1 MNSVYDRKFS
11 FFQLMMLLLCGVL
24 ILVTLTPMLNI
35 IAVSLS
41 GRNAIAK
48 GLVGLIP
55 REFTLEGYKS
65 VFSNRNIV
73 NSLFYSVALT
83 VGFVLLTTFMTILAA
98 YALSR
103 ETLKSRRIFLTII
116 TITMYIDAG
125 IIPHYLLV
133 SKLGMI
139 NTVWALIIPGMISP
153 FNLIILRTFFLGINK
168 SLFEAAYMDGCG
180 EWGCLFRIAVPLSM
194 PSISSIMLFYGISRW
209 NSISDVMYYENRT
222 QFYTLQYQ
230 VKLML
235 DSISIDYNANEL
247 EEVLV
252 TPENIRS
259 AAIVFAMVP
268 MLIFYPFVQKYF
280 TKGVNIGGV
289 KE

>member
-11 FFQLMMLLLCGVL
+11 FFQLMMLILCGVL

-55 REFTLEGYKS
+55 REFTLEGYKA

-247 EEVLV
+247 EEILI

-280 TKGVNIGGV
+280 TKGVNLGGV

>member
-55 REFTLEGYKS
+55 REITLEGYKS

-125 IIPHYLLV
+125 IIPHDLLV

>member
-11 FFQLMMLLLCGVL
+11 FFQLMMLILCGVL

-55 REFTLEGYKS
+55 REFTLEGYKA
-65 VFSNRNIV
+65 VFGNRNIV

-247 EEVLV
+247 EEILI

>member
-247 EEVLV
+247 EEVLI